1 MSEYSDL
8 FKSIIKMAEDAR
20 ELNRELVK
28 AGIEDTDALI
38 QEIKKQT
45 EDREKKGGDQ
55 HEEEKL

>member
-8 FKSIIKMAEDAR
+8 FKSIVKMAEDAR